1 MESVG
6 SRLRQTRESRGYTIE
21 QIARDTH
28 IAKRFLEALEEENF
42 DAFPGEPYLL
52 GFLRKYSEHLGLSP
66 EETVALYHNMQLQ
79 EQPPPIDELIAKKPS
94 LPIGRVLIIAGA
106 VLAVGVAAY
115 FIFATRN
122 LGDGAVADDPPAE
135 DPAPVAAPDQQS
147 SDAGTQIAGE
157 IIEQRFVENE
167 TIEIQVQ
174 DNVYVIEL
182 DDISSEALTLSFEG
196 QEVEIPI
203 AEEFPLDL
211 DGDEQN
217 DVRVLVR
224 QLNADSTPPTAVI
237 RWDRGTGTM
246 AEIPAIQPPERS
258 ADTPTVGS
266 TIEETRQ
273 ESARVLAEFT
283 EREEVQVEVRFEGYA
298 LFRYEADNEPR
309 VEQYF
314 QAGETFATSV
324 QDRFKLWTSNAASTR
339 LRVAGRDIQLGD
351 SGEVTAALV
360 TWVPDE
366 ESGNELLELV
376 PVY

>member
-6 SRLRQTRESRGYTIE
+6 SRLRQTREARGYTIE

-28 IAKRFLEALEEENF
+28 IAKRFLEALEDESF
-42 DAFPGEPYLL
+42 DVFPGDPYLL
-52 GFLRKYSEHLGLSP
+52 GFLRKYSEHLGLNS

-79 EQPPPIDELIAKKPS
+79 EQPPPIDELIAKKPA
-94 LPIGRVLIIAGA
+94 LPIGRVLIIVGA
-106 VLAVGVAAY
+106 VLVVAIGVYLFLASR
-115 FIFATRN
+115 T
-122 LGDGAVADDPPAE
+122 LGEGANADAGPRE
-135 DPAPVAAPDQQS
+135 VPAPVAA
-147 SDAGTQIAGE
+147 SDEPAREGGTAMAGE

-174 DNVYVIEL
+174 DDVYVIEL
-182 DDISSEALTLSFEG
+182 DDISAEILTLSFEG
-196 QEVEIPI
+196 REVEIPI

-211 DGDEQN
+211 NGDEQN

-237 RWDRGTGTM
+237 RWDRGTGSM

-266 TIEETRQ
+266 TIEPTRQ
-273 ESARVLAEFT
+273 ERARVLAEFT
-283 EREEVQVEVRFEGYA
+283 DREEFTVEVRFEGYA
-298 LFRYEADNEPR
+298 LFRYEADDEPR

-324 QDRFKLWTSNAASTR
+324 RDRFQLWTSNAASTR

-351 SGEVTAALV
+351 SGEVTASLV

-366 ESGNELLELV
+366 ETGNELLELV